1 MDAVEFR
8 QLLESLPDG
17 KGSAAIDFHLSQI
30 ESEKTRGITEVS
42 KRNKENESLRRFK
55 IAFENL
61 GYDGQG
67 DLTEFVTSLKTTTE
81 TAGQKDITLGD
92 LQGQLKKL
100 QGDFSKTQAELMTE
114 RQAAQELK
122 AKAKRETIRATLI
135 DSLKDKVYAHDF
147 LANDLIG
154 SGRVDLDEA
163 GKVVFVNE
171 DKTTVSYDEGVKKLL
186 ESRPDIV
193 KNAQRPGVASQPT
206 GGTSSSPQSDDTAR
220 LERLRKLSSGGII

>member
-30 ESEKTRGITEVS
+30 EAEKTRGISEVQ

-61 GYDGQG
+61 GYDGQS
-67 DLTEFVTSLKTTTE
+67 DLTEFVSGLKTTTE
-81 TAGQKDITLGD
+81 TAVQKDVTLTD
-92 LQGQLKKL
+92 LQTQLKKL
-100 QGDFSKTQAELMTE
+100 QGDFTKTQAELMAE

-122 AKAKRETIRATLI
+122 TKAKRETIRATLI
-135 DSLKDKVYAHDF
+135 DTLKDKVYGHDF
-147 LANDLIG
+147 LASDLIG
-154 SGRVDLDEA
+154 SGKVDLDEN

-171 DKTTVSYDEGVKKLL
+171 DKTTVSYDDGVKKLL

-193 KNAQRPGVASQPT
+193 KNAQRPGGASQPT
-206 GGTSSSPQSDDTAR
+206 GGSSGPESDEQR